1 MSPEAFP
8 GHPVRTLNL
17 RKLIPL
23 YLGAA
28 VGPMGGVGIVTLL
41 PVLAGLWR
49 VDFST
54 ASLAITFYM
63 IPFVVAQL
71 FSGPIAQLFDA
82 RKALL
87 FGFALYAVGGAACG
101 ISQDLWTLMVSRA
114 AQGIGAA
121 FLTPIIMALVGE
133 MVEERDVGKAMGL
146 LGMAYTV
153 GVTLGPLI
161 SGFIEVR
168 YGWATFFFFLAGLSL
183 CSGILYLLSSEPTRS
198 RGRAETRILDVFPVL
213 KDALFR
219 PGVLHLSFAAFSY
232 FIAYIGIM
240 TFTADYLKTQ
250 AGLPSDRIGM
260 LISSTGFTGIAVS
273 PVAGYLGDRLGRLKV
288 FWGGAGIALVCIVIM
303 NATAFSYW
311 AYFVLFLVFG
321 TGSAVAWTSLNT
333 MGVQIQPLLRKPVAS
348 VYNAVKFAG
357 YAFSPV
363 VLSMLY
369 VPYHLP
375 AVQWGCVGAIAASGV
390 LAWRAVTAAGQCRT
404 GRGKRLGIED

>member
-1 MSPEAFP
+1 MWPEAFP
-8 GHPVRTLNL
+8 GHPLRTLNL

-41 PVLAGLWR
+41 PVLAGLWS

-63 IPFVVAQL
+63 IPFVAAQL
-71 FSGPIAQLFDA
+71 FAGPIAQLFDA

-87 FGFALYAVGGAACG
+87 FGFALYAAGGACCG
-101 ISQDLWTLMVSRA
+101 ISTDLWTLLACRSV
-114 AQGIGAA
+114 QGIGAA

-133 MVEERDVGKAMGL
+133 MVEEEHVGKAMGL

-153 GVTLGPLI
+153 GVTLGPLV

-168 YGWATFFFFLAGLSL
+168 FGWTVFFFFLAGLSIG
-183 CSGILYLLSSEPTRS
+183 SGILYWVSSDPAPRQGSER
-198 RGRAETRILDVFPVL
+198 TRILAVFPVL

-250 AGLPSDRIGM
+250 AGLPSDRVGL

-273 PVAGYLGDRLGRLKV
+273 PLAGYLGDRLGRLKV
-288 FWGGAGIALVCIVIM
+288 FFGGACIALVCIVVM
-303 NATAFSYW
+303 NATPFSYW
-311 AYFVLFLVFG
+311 PYFVLFLVFG

-333 MGVQIQPLLRKPVAS
+333 MGVQIQPSFRKPVTS

-363 VLSMLY
+363 VLSVLY
-369 VPYHLP
+369 TPFHLEG
-375 AVQWGCVGAIAASGV
+375 VQWGCVAAIAASGI
-390 LAWRAVTAAGQCRT
+390 LAWRAAAAAGQC
-404 GRGKRLGIED
+404 